1 MFLKNWMITGCKIY
15 CTGYATKMADRFLL
29 PIHTRDRL
37 ESALNALHTGLP
49 DHRTIT
55 IKSYLGTNNF
65 FSKKKS
71 TNPFQNLLS
80 PLKLIYLYRMGQL
93 SMQDAIQQFL
103 KQSRLKGSIQALQI
117 EDVWEQIMGKTI
129 ARYTDKIQI
138 INQTLF
144 ISSTIAP
151 LKNELLYQKEKII
164 ERVNEALG
172 EKVIN
177 EVVIK

>member
-1 MFLKNWMITGCKIY
+1 
-15 CTGYATKMADRFLL
+15 
-29 PIHTRDRL
+29 
-37 ESALNALHTGLP
+37 
-49 DHRTIT
+49 
-55 IKSYLGTNNF
+55 
-65 FSKKKS
+65 
-71 TNPFQNLLS
+71 
-80 PLKLIYLYRMGQL
+80 MGEL
-93 SMQDAIQQFL
+93 SMQEAIRQFL
-103 KQSRLKGSIQALQI
+103 KQSRLKNNMQALQI

-138 INQTLF
+138 IQHTLF
-144 ISSTIAP
+144 ISSAVAP